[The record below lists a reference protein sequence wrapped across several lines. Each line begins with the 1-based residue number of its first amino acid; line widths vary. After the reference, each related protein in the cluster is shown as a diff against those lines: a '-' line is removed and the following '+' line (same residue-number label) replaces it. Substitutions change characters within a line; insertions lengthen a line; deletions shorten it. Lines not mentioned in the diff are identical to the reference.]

1 MNHYIRLSSVLSMSL
16 LIPFAIAIIA
26 ISIVLG
32 DISNIISLDSLYKDL
47 FILLGWSLSIL
58 VPNRLITISILFW
71 SLLFSLL

>member
-1 MNHYIRLSSVLSMSL
+1 MNHYTRLSSVLSMSL

-58 VPNRLITISILFW
+58 VPNRLITISILF
-71 SLLFSLL
+71 

>member
-1 MNHYIRLSSVLSMSL
+1 MNHYTRLSSVLSMSL

>member
-1 MNHYIRLSSVLSMSL
+1 MNHYTRLSSVLSMSL

-47 FILLGWSLSIL
+47 FILLG
-58 VPNRLITISILFW
+58 
-71 SLLFSLL
+71 